1 MNFKMGNLT
10 SRNFIMK
17 LVELVRLDLAN
28 KEIMR
33 KSSSQVMSLIVL
45 LVFRLGSSG
54 DMIIWGSGPEWAKYY
69 SFLPLKKLPFSAKDN
84 AIPQS
89 PWTSWLLP
97 REIGKRPDLRTPR
110 QSWLFFYH
118 SCSPRWSC
126 FWRWKW
132 IRGKVKILQPFQI
145 LFYICW
151 CLSARHVYINCLPL
165 RCVSS
170 TCSASYSTSAREQ
183 SRSLQQEMPRQTEPW
198 SVF

>member
-1 MNFKMGNLT
+1 
-10 SRNFIMK
+10 
-17 LVELVRLDLAN
+17 
-28 KEIMR
+28 
-33 KSSSQVMSLIVL
+33 MSFIVL

-54 DMIIWGSGPEWAKYY
+54 DMIIWGSGPEWAQYHN
-69 SFLPLKKLPFSAKDN
+69 FLPLKKLPLSAKDN
-84 AIPQS
+84 AIPQP
-89 PWTSWLLP
+89 PWTSRLLP

-110 QSWLFFYH
+110 QSWLLFHH
-118 SCSPRWSC
+118 SCPPRWSC

-132 IRGKVKILQPFQI
+132 IRGKVKTLQPFQI

-151 CLSARHVYINCLPL
+151 CLSARHAYINGLPL